1 MANSIAPDNYI
12 SAAYASKTGSA
23 KTDQM
28 KPGSGKSSND
38 VLGFQDFL
46 QLIVAQMKNQD
57 MMNPMNDTEFIGQM
71 AQMAV
76 MQSVN
81 NMTQVSLTHYATS
94 LLGKEITAAVMDP
107 DKGLQTTEGIVTGVS
122 LFEGQPV
129 FYLGDKGFTMG
140 NIMAVG
146 KLPKKEEGDGDA
158 DKPNPDGDGDG
169 GKPNP
174 DETPPD
180 VKPPDTTTPP
190 DVKPPE
196 TTTPPP
202 DTTTPPETTKPEAD
216 K

>member
-158 DKPNPDGDGDG
+158 GKPNPDGDGDAD
-169 GKPNP
+169 KPN
-174 DETPPD
+174 PD

-202 DTTTPPETTKPEAD
+202 ESTKPEAN

>member
-107 DKGLQTTEGIVTGVS
+107 DKGLQTTEGVVTGVS

-146 KLPKKEEGDGDA
+146 KLPKKEEGDGDGS
-158 DKPNPDGDGDG
+158 KPNPDGDG
-169 GKPNP
+169 GKPN
-174 DETPPD
+174 PD

-202 DTTTPPETTKPEAD
+202 DTTKPEAD